1 MLSRDSEEDF
11 EDDIEGLGVASAKE
25 TGQKTGQNESSS
37 EVTSSKEDVK
47 GADGYEH
54 TDGQSP
60 KNPKLRDNV
69 T

>member
-11 EDDIEGLGVASAKE
+11 EDDIEGLGVASAQE
-25 TGQKTGQNESSS
+25 TGQQGGESSS

-47 GADGYEH
+47 GTEGYEH
-54 TDGQSP
+54 NEGQSP
-60 KNPKLRDNV
+60 TQPKLRDNV

>member
-11 EDDIEGLGVASAKE
+11 EDDIEGLGVASAQE
-25 TGQKTGQNESSS
+25 TGQQGGESSS

-47 GADGYEH
+47 GADG
-54 TDGQSP
+54 QSP
-60 KNPKLRDNV
+60 TIPKLRDNV